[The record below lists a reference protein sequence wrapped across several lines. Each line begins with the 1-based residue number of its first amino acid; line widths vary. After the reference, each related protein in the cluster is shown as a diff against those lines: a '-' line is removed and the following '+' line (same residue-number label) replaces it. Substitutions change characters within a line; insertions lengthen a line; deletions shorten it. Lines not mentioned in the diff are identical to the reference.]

1 METKQETKVTREQII
16 NLDIIGYLEHLYN
29 IPQILKTL
37 IDIPNEEERKRAKYN
52 EIYVKIGLDIALLY
66 SRYSYNLFLK
76 NKEKRTDEQI
86 TNIEKIQ
93 ILYPIIS
100 KNIDILKHSI
110 KSTSK
115 KIEDEK
121 INKRFILNVNDAYI
135 NEFEQ
140 KEYYFLP
147 HLLEGRADPRI
158 LDPIKIR
165 LLGHEIAELLFFY
178 EIATPIEEDA
188 HPMLIRDRYKLLMK
202 YHKISDDNFK
212 ELSLR
217 NRAPIYAKI
226 LNASPE
232 TLRKILSDELQNKL

>member
-37 IDIPNEEERKRAKYN
+37 IDIPNEEERKHAKYN
-52 EIYVKIGLDIALLY
+52 EIYAKIGLDIALLY

-76 NKEKRTDEQI
+76 NKEERTDEQI

-121 INKRFILNVNDAYI
+121 INKRFILNVNDA
-135 NEFEQ
+135 
-140 KEYYFLP
+140 
-147 HLLEGRADPRI
+147 
-158 LDPIKIR
+158 
-165 LLGHEIAELLFFY
+165 
-178 EIATPIEEDA
+178 
-188 HPMLIRDRYKLLMK
+188 
-202 YHKISDDNFK
+202 
-212 ELSLR
+212 
-217 NRAPIYAKI
+217 
-226 LNASPE
+226 
-232 TLRKILSDELQNKL
+232 